1 MKLSR
6 QLAPILITFT
16 AVLIISSSAGKD
28 GNWTHFRGSC
38 LDGKA
43 DVEHAPL
50 FWNPDSNIIWKT
62 AIHDRGWSSPV
73 VFEDQ
78 IWMTT
83 ATADGREMYAVCADF
98 QTGEILYDILLFKPD
113 SVFRIHDINSYAT
126 PTPCIEAGF
135 VYVHFG
141 RYGTACIST
150 VDGSTLWERTD
161 LPFDDIQGP
170 GSSPVLYKD
179 FLILHCEG
187 VDAQYIMTLDKS
199 SGKTIWR
206 TDRPAELYEPVFYIG
221 RKAYTTAFIITVKDK
236 DLLIS
241 NGSAVC
247 IAYDVMTGKEV
258 WRVIQGE
265 DSTIAMPFYED
276 GIVYFFT
283 SFVTPEQGNK
293 YAELLAVEPGGE
305 GDITGTG
312 VLWRKQVPVLQL
324 LTPVINKGLIYTVD
338 TKNILMC
345 LDAKTGEE
353 LKSERL
359 AGKHNAS
366 PILAAGHLYFC
377 STRGETTVVREG
389 QELEIVA
396 ENKLEGEIWT
406 TPAILR
412 NRILIRTSKYL
423 YLIGPG

>member
-1 MKLSR
+1 MKISR
-6 QLAPILITFT
+6 QLAPILITLT
-16 AVLIISSSAGKD
+16 AVLIISSCMGPG
-28 GNWTHFRGSC
+28 GNWTHFRGSH

-50 FWNPDSNIIWKT
+50 FWNPDSGIIWKT

-73 VFEDQ
+73 VYEDQ

-83 ATADGREMYAVCADF
+83 AAADGSHMYAVCVDF
-98 QTGEILYDILLFKPD
+98 HSGEILHDILLFTPD
-113 SVFRIHDINSYAT
+113 SVFRIHAINSYAT
-126 PTPCIEAGF
+126 PTPCIDNGF

-141 RYGTACIST
+141 RYGTVCIST
-150 VDGSTLWERTD
+150 ADGSTVWERTD

-170 GSSPVLYKD
+170 GSSPVIYKNM
-179 FLILHCEG
+179 LILHCEG
-187 VDAQYIMTLDKS
+187 VDAQYILALDKS
-199 SGKTIWR
+199 NGKTIWR
-206 TDRPAELYEPVFYIG
+206 TDRPAELYEPMFYIG
-221 RKAYTTAFIITVKDK
+221 RKAYTTAFIITVKGR

-247 IAYDVMTGKEV
+247 IAYDVKTGQEV

-276 GIVYFFT
+276 GIIYFFT
-283 SFVTPEQGNK
+283 SFIQPEEGER
-293 YAELLAVEPGGE
+293 YAELLAVNPDGE

-312 VLWRKQVPVLQL
+312 VLWRKQVPILQL
-324 LTPVINKGLIYTVD
+324 LTPVIEDGLIYTVD
-338 TKNILMC
+338 SKNVLMC
-345 LDAKTGEE
+345 LDAKTGAE

-359 AGKHNAS
+359 AGKYNAS

-377 STRGETTVVREG
+377 STRGETSVFKEG
-389 QELEIVA
+389 KELEIVA
-396 ENKLEGEIWT
+396 TNKLEGEIWT

-412 NRILIRTSKYL
+412 NNILIRTSEYL
-423 YLIGPG
+423 YLIGK